1 MAINIQTTGEQT
13 VGLLRR
19 TELRKFLT
27 EVHLEELGRHCRASR
42 RKARSVVHRENDP
55 ADALYWVVEGAAE
68 LRARPPGRR
77 AYRTVEVVGRGCIF
91 GEESVFGEGSYLFGS
106 RVLEPVRLL
115 VLPRWRFQRLTE
127 SHPEI
132 AIGILACAGS
142 CLVETVRRA
151 AILTQA
157 PADVGLRLLLK
168 DLAQDSGAAPGRP
181 VRLRLTHAQLAGV
194 LHLSRETV
202 SRMLGKLADQGK
214 IELGRGVVRVKA
226 L

>member
-1 MAINIQTTGEQT
+1 MAISIQTIGEQT
-13 VGLLRR
+13 AGLLRR

-27 EVHLEELGRHCRASR
+27 ERQLEELGRHCRVSR
-42 RKARSVVHRENDP
+42 RKARSVVHREDDP
-55 ADALYWVVEGAAE
+55 ADALYWVVEGTAE

-77 AYRTVEVVGRGCIF
+77 AHRTVEVVGRGCIF

-127 SHPEI
+127 SHPDI

-168 DLAQDSGAAPGRP
+168 DLAQGAGAAPGRS
-181 VRLRLTHAQLAGV
+181 VRLRITHAQLAGV

-214 IELGRGVVRVKA
+214 IELRRGVIRIKSP
-226 L
+226 